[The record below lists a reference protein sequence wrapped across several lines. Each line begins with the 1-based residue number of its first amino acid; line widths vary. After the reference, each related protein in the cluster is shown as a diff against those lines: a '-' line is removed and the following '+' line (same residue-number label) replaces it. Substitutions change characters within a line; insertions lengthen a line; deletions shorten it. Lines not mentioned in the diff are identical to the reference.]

1 MCAGFVVEAA
11 LIRNLYLCLFL
22 AVLTWC
28 LLFSQADLQ
37 EAPRSSCFIGFFSGQ
52 GSSWLQIANMR
63 YWNFLRMSA
72 GLRRFLAVNLAVIA
86 DVQIDVAE

>member
-1 MCAGFVVEAA
+1 M
-11 LIRNLYLCLFL
+11 LRNKLKSFILL
-22 AVLTWC
+22 AFSANSG
-28 LLFSQADLQ
+28 LLD
-37 EAPRSSCFIGFFSGQ
+37 PH
-52 GSSWLQIANMR
+52 IASMR